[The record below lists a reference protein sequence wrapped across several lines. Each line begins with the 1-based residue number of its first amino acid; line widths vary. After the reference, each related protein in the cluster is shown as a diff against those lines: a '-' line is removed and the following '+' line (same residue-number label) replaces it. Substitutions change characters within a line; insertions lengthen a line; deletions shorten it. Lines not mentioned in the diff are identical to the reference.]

1 MAELTTAKVEP
12 PLLCEEFPHVDVA
25 TVIDVL
31 FNFQKDEAKARE
43 YLIEVFGMAKSTSQS
58 IKLSTNSEALKN
70 KKFEALGF
78 DTPEKHNRLP
88 VNDIFYDGSK
98 SMPGSPQK
106 TVSLASERQSKYK
119 TGKKTSKLDF
129 DGCVSIENS
138 IEENGNEKRS
148 FESGSPKG
156 NEYQAKSEG
165 FGFKVQC
172 GITDEEMRQQTAR
185 HIKQVMVS
193 ETRSRNT
200 GVEDEFTI
208 RQKDP
213 PRDDLKAKKKRTR
226 RGKRNN
232 KNKNKTKSRKDKE
245 KQSKAEYKQSQIKE
259 SQSRR
264 SQQSSKPGNYR
275 DGNACREP
283 DYENEDEEEEE
294 LVYDCHPQF
303 QNHSAKSRNF
313 GKQGWR
319 GGDEKDEIESNNT
332 TESLSNLDDMRSEKT
347 GGSLFSRIFD
357 NMEDFGEISQTDK
370 EGILDLL
377 KNEFKKD
384 WDEEDERSFGKIYLE
399 KQMIQDLVRFY
410 NKGYAQEI

>member
-1 MAELTTAKVEP
+1 MAKLTTAKVEP
-12 PLLCEEFPHVDVA
+12 PRLCEEFPHVHVA

-31 FNFQKDEAKARE
+31 FNFQKDEARARE
-43 YLIEVFGMAKSTSQS
+43 YLIELFGMAISATQS
-58 IKLSTNSEALKN
+58 IKLSTNSEAIKN
-70 KKFEALGF
+70 KEFEALGF
-78 DTPEKHNRLP
+78 DTPEKHNRIP
-88 VNDIFYDGSK
+88 ANDLFYEGSK

-106 TVSLASERQSKYK
+106 AISLASERQSRHN
-119 TGKKTSKLDF
+119 TSKKAATLGFNACD
-129 DGCVSIENS
+129 SIEHS
-138 IEENGNEKRS
+138 IEENGNEGGS
-148 FESGSPKG
+148 FGGDSPKG
-156 NEYQAKSEG
+156 GEYQTKSEA

-172 GITDEEMRQQTAR
+172 GITDEEMRHQTAR

-193 ETRSRNT
+193 ETRSRHT
-200 GVEDEFTI
+200 GVEDEFTL

-213 PRDDLKAKKKRTR
+213 PMPDLKAKKKRTR
-226 RGKRNN
+226 RGKR
-232 KNKNKTKSRKDKE
+232 KNKNKSKTKETTEKE
-245 KQSKAEYKQSQIKE
+245 KQARAEYKQSQIQE

-264 SQQSSKPGNYR
+264 SQQSSHYGNYR
-275 DGNACREP
+275 DRNACREP

-303 QNHSAKSRNF
+303 QNNDAKSRNF

-332 TESLSNLDDMRSEKT
+332 TESLSNLDDLRSEKT
-347 GGSLFSRIFD
+347 SGSLFSRIFD

-399 KQMIQDLVRFY
+399 KQMIQDLVRFCVE
-410 NKGYAQEI
+410 GYESE